1 VTDVTFCE
9 EGLNDPG
16 DLAVTAFF
24 LDLDTFETR
33 AAVFRAY
40 SPPL

>member
-1 VTDVTFCE
+1 MTDITFCE

-24 LDLDTFETR
+24 LDPDTFETR
-33 AAVFRAY
+33 AAVFRAC